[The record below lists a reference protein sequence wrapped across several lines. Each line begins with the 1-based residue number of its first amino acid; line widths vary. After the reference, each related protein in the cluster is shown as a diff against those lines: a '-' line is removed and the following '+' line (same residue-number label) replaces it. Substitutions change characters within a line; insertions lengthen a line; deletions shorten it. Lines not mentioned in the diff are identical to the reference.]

1 MFNTPALLMRAKKKE
16 SIFKD
21 CWPLYN
27 YSLKMIPELTEPIY
41 VAPTTAQKTMQVVFQ
56 DKAPPIEV
64 GVLHFGN
71 FSLRCEKLV
80 KIADPSSRVRS
91 AVKPTDLSVVKHSFQ
106 SADQS

>member
-1 MFNTPALLMRAKKKE
+1 MFTTPALLMRAKKKE

-21 CWPLYN
+21 CWPLSN

-64 GVLHFGN
+64 GCFTLATLAFGAKN
-71 FSLRCEKLV
+71 R
-80 KIADPSSRVRS
+80 SRL
-91 AVKPTDLSVVKHSFQ
+91 PTQTAGLCPL
-106 SADQS
+106 